1 MTVVISGVWLRR
13 LQLPGERD
21 DIVVRG
27 DAGEPEPRVERDRAG
42 VAHVSGQVQPGDAAC
57 LQRRDE
63 RVDETAAEALPLQLR
78 QQVDVQVRGIGVAE
92 RLRTG
97 AAAVRVAERAVLTGA
112 ALIEG

>member
-1 MTVVISGVWLRR
+1 MFRVSAARCSPLTPRSRSAAERR
-13 LQLPGERD
+13 
-21 DIVVRG
+21 
-27 DAGEPEPRVERDRAG
+27 AAPRRA
-42 VAHVSGQVQPGDAAC
+42 A
-57 LQRRDE
+57 QRRDE

-97 AAAVRVAERAVLTGA
+97 AADVRVSERAVLTGA